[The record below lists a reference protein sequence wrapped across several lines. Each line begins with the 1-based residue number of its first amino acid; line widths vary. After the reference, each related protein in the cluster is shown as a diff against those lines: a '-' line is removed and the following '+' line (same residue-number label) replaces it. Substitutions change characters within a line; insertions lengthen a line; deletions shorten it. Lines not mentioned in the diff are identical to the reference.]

1 MGLEVVEPL
10 GLAKVAVLSRA
21 HDVEQL
27 HLAAASTR
35 VATVAQHL
43 ARVRVRVR
51 VRVKGW
57 G

>member
-1 MGLEVVEPL
+1 VEPL

-21 HDVEQL
+21 HDVEHL